1 MQVCAH
7 ASACCNLGRPSNP
20 SSLRTSVGTTT
31 AADLVTQSRGDTSE
45 TQVVHEPFAEEVRN
59 DLSKLPDME
68 VFPATTNMAVSPA
81 TTDGILSPTA
91 ERVQDGSDRSFVY
104 TSPHA
109 DDRAIAL
116 PFSPTPKDVGLHGKD
131 GAEVSRVSSFNVDS
145 PIADEQHAS
154 KVLESKD
161 KDPMSH
167 QPCQQGDASPRPGS
181 SMGGAQS
188 RRANLPLP
196 ARPGSSASP
205 RRKSFSVND
214 PRLIRFR
221 VKGLGLR
228 V

>member
-68 VFPATTNMAVSPA
+68 VFPATTDMAVSPA
-81 TTDGILSPTA
+81 TTDGMLSPAA
-91 ERVQDGSDRSFVY
+91 ERVQDGNDRSFVY

-116 PFSPTPKDVGLHGKD
+116 PFSPTPKHVGLHGMD
-131 GAEVSRVSSFNVDS
+131 GAEVSRVPSGYKAELFFLSTS
-145 PIADEQHAS
+145 EKMA
-154 KVLESKD
+154 
-161 KDPMSH
+161 
-167 QPCQQGDASPRPGS
+167 GS
-181 SMGGAQS
+181 VMLVGT
-188 RRANLPLP
+188 
-196 ARPGSSASP
+196 
-205 RRKSFSVND
+205 
-214 PRLIRFR
+214 
-221 VKGLGLR
+221 
-228 V
+228 